1 MKNHLKKTGLS
12 VEPVEFADNVKVG
25 NIAFIDREGHVFVD
39 FPGNDLGPLVARLT
53 ASAKAA
59 IGKDADPAG
68 REVVLIFQNGD
79 PGLPIILDV
88 IYSLLDEISDDKGD
102 GTDLEKVSLD
112 AKEEIVLRCGESSI
126 TLTRAGK
133 IIIRGTYVLS
143 RSSGANKIKGAS
155 IELN

>member
-1 MKNHLKKTGLS
+1 MKNHVKKTALS
-12 VEPVEFADNVKVG
+12 MEPTEFTGNVNVG
-25 NIAFIDREGHVFVD
+25 RIVCVDEEGHVFVD
-39 FPGNDLGPLVARLT
+39 FPGNDLGPLAARLT

-59 IGKDADPAG
+59 LGKGADPAG
-68 REVVLIFQNGD
+68 GEVVLIFQNGD
-79 PGLPIILDV
+79 PGLPIVLDV

-102 GTDLEKVSLD
+102 GTDPEKVNLD